1 VLSESETVSATMGE
15 LAASACA
22 ELFDAYGVKLER
34 SPAVWNESEERR
46 LCGVIGFV
54 GRRVRGTCLLA
65 ANYEPLEESCPPEG
79 RVRDWIGELAN
90 QLLGRL
96 KSKLLTRGLEVA
108 LTTPIV
114 IAGVKLEPLPRG
126 NLEPIVFRATK
137 GNVLV
142 WVEVEAEAG
151 LEIGAESVARVGGE
165 GDILLF

>member
-1 VLSESETVSATMGE
+1 VLAENEMISGMMGE
-15 LAASACA
+15 LAASACT
-22 ELFDAYGVKLER
+22 ELFGAYGVTLER
-34 SPAVWNESEERR
+34 SPAVWRESEERR

-65 ANYEPLEESCPPEG
+65 ANHEPLAESCPPEG
-79 RVRDWIGELAN
+79 RVRDWVGELAN

-96 KSKLLTRGLEVA
+96 KSKLLTRGIEVA

-126 NLEPIVFRATK
+126 NLEPIVFRATS

-142 WVEVEAEAG
+142 WVEVESEAG
-151 LEIGAESVARVGGE
+151 LEIGTEHIARVGGE